1 MDEVICNACPRRCGA
16 VRTETSGEGVCG
28 MGMLPRLARAAA
40 HMWEEPCISGER
52 GSGAVFFSGCPLK
65 CVFCQNRRISV
76 GGFGKTVSAARL
88 REVFLELVSTG
99 VHNINLVNP
108 THYIDSVIEACSGG
122 LPVPVVWNSGGYETV
137 DSLRRLKGV
146 VDIYLPDMKYALNAP
161 AARYSAAA
169 DYPETAK
176 AAILE
181 MFRQT
186 GPYVI
191 GYDGMLRSG
200 VVIRH
205 LILPGNLDNTRAVID
220 WIASEFGPGDVL
232 FSLMSQYTPCGDL
245 TDFPELTRRI
255 TSEEY
260 EEATAYL
267 DASGIEDGF
276 YQELSSAEEEYIPDF
291 DLTGV

>member
-1 MDEVICNACPRRCGA
+1 MDDVKCSACPRRCGA

-28 MGMLPRLARAAA
+28 MGTLPRLARAAA

-65 CVFCQNRRISV
+65 CVFCQNGRISS
-76 GGFGKTVSAARL
+76 GGFGRTVSVSRL
-88 REVFLELVSTG
+88 REIFLELAASG

-122 LPVPVVWNSGGYETV
+122 LPVPLVWNSGGYDTV
-137 DSLRRLKGV
+137 DSLRRLEGI
-146 VDIYLPDMKYALNAP
+146 VDIYLPDMKYALEAP

-176 AAILE
+176 AAVLE

-186 GPYVI
+186 GPYVM
-191 GYDGMLRSG
+191 DGDGLLRSG

-205 LILPGNLDNTRAVID
+205 LILPGNADNTRAVID
-220 WIASEFGPGDVL
+220 WVASEFGPGDVL

-245 TDFPELTRRI
+245 TGHPELSRRI
-255 TSEEY
+255 TPEEY
-260 EEATAYL
+260 EEAIAYL
-267 DASGIEDGF
+267 EASGIEDGF